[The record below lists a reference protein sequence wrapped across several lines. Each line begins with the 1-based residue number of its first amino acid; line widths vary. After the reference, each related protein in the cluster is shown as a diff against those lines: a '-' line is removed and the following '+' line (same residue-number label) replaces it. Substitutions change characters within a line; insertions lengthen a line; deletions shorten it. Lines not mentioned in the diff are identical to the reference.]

1 LILKLI
7 NVAMASGLR
16 SRSIDLIRLTQP
28 HGINACP
35 TLSRRDECRETGGEK
50 IRQADGVRQI
60 SAESGGLITT
70 AALARHA
77 HGTHTHLSVG
87 IANKLE

>member
-1 LILKLI
+1 MLEK
-7 NVAMASGLR
+7 
-16 SRSIDLIRLTQP
+16 T
-28 HGINACP
+28 NAGKQ
-35 TLSRRDECRETGGEK
+35 EEK
-50 IRQADGVRQI
+50 RFAKTEFRQI
-60 SAESGGLITT
+60 SVESGGLITT

>member
-28 HGINACP
+28 HGINAAP
-35 TLSRRDECRETGGEK
+35 PSAGRMNAGKQEEK
-50 IRQADGVRQI
+50 KFARQMEFARFLRNQ
-60 SAESGGLITT
+60 
-70 AALARHA
+70 AA
-77 HGTHTHLSVG
+77 
-87 IANKLE
+87 

>member
-1 LILKLI
+1 MP
-7 NVAMASGLR
+7 APPSAGGM
-16 SRSIDLIRLTQP
+16 
-28 HGINACP
+28 NAGKQEAERFAKAE
-35 TLSRRDECRETGGEK
+35 S
-50 IRQADGVRQI
+50 RQI
-60 SAESGGLITT
+60 CMESGGLITT